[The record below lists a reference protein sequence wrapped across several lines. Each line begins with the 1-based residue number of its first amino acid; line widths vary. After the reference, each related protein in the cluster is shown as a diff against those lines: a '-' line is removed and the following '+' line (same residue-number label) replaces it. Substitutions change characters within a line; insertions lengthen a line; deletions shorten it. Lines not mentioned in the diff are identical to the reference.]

1 MRDRKKVNL
10 NGRVGGEELGGGEG
24 RETIIKIYHV
34 RENIY
39 SQRIIKKER
48 VLLLQRAT
56 VCFSDTTG

>member
-34 RENIY
+34 YEIY
-39 SQRIIKKER
+39 FFI
-48 VLLLQRAT
+48 LT
-56 VCFSDTTG
+56 FSTHITY